1 VSKASHLSGGSGG
14 ATTAT
19 YPRLVSRRHQRAL
32 VSIGTTICVVFA
44 AAAPLVP
51 GSHREPPGYA
61 LESSV
66 VLYLERLLAAFL
78 ISYVVFV
85 IIVRSLIRGELPSTM
100 SREGLTWSK
109 GSERRHGGSDPDPAG
124 AVGRSRARCKRDH
137 RACGSSRR
145 FALSRTLR
153 PGCVT
158 RRERLPRHRDTESRR
173 HAKSSGP
180 YWPPPM
186 RNVPFSAS
194 GCMPRSAVW
203 SKPPRPLGERKAA
216 NPTAPL
222 ARK

>member
-85 IIVRSLIRGELPSTM
+85 IIIRSLIRGELPSTM

-109 GSERRHGGSDPDPAG
+109 DPSGATEEAIQILQEQLDVLEHDVNEIIERA
-124 AVGRSRARCKRDH
+124 ALRDD
-137 RACGSSRR
+137 
-145 FALSRTLR
+145 
-153 PGCVT
+153 
-158 RRERLPRHRDTESRR
+158 LP
-173 HAKSSGP
+173 
-180 YWPPPM
+180 
-186 RNVPFSAS
+186 
-194 GCMPRSAVW
+194 
-203 SKPPRPLGERKAA
+203 
-216 NPTAPL
+216 
-222 ARK
+222 